1 MLLNNNKILV
11 LEKLKINNK
20 YVLMVMI
27 MKEVIERII
36 KFRDD
41 RDWKQFQTLENLAK
55 SISIESAELLENFQW
70 DDNIDVEHVEEELAD
85 VLIYSYLMA
94 ITMDVDI
101 KEIMLKKIE
110 KNEEKYP
117 INKSRGKSTK
127 YTELI

>member
-1 MLLNNNKILV
+1 
-11 LEKLKINNK
+11 
-20 YVLMVMI
+20 
-27 MKEVIERII
+27 MKKNYRIIGENMEEVIKKII

-70 DDNIDVEHVEEELAD
+70 DDNYDIEHVEEELAD

-94 ITMDVDI
+94 ITMNVDV

-110 KNEEKYP
+110 KNEKKSHSKLRNPTP
-117 INKSRGKSTK
+117 IKGI
-127 YTELI
+127 LITCVVVFSLI

>member
-1 MLLNNNKILV
+1 M
-11 LEKLKINNK
+11 E
-20 YVLMVMI
+20 
-27 MKEVIERII
+27 EVIERII

-70 DDNIDVEHVEEELAD
+70 DNDYDIKHVEEELAD

-94 ITMDVDI
+94 ITMNVDV

-117 INKSRGKSTK
+117 IEKSKGKSTK
-127 YTELI
+127 YIELLTF